1 MDLIDQIQNT
11 IDSKTKPVGSLGTIE
26 EIAQKICLI
35 QKSTSPTLKLPKII
49 IFAGDHGIADSGVS
63 NYPQEVTYQMVIN
76 FLNGGAAINVF
87 SKTNSIE
94 LSIVDSGVNHQ
105 FEYSDNLVDAKI
117 DLGTKNFL
125 TQKAMTTKQL
135 ENCFKSGKE
144 IIQKISQSDTNII
157 GFGEM
162 GIGNSS
168 AASILMSYLLDLPIE
183 KCVGTGT
190 GITKDKLKQK
200 IKVLNDSKQFHGPIN
215 DTYEILQT
223 FGGFEIVQMCSAM
236 LESYENDMII
246 LVDGFIGSCG
256 YLAASKINPNII
268 NNTFF
273 SHKSTENGH
282 QLLLDKIN
290 ATPILDLKMRLGE
303 GTGCALAY
311 PVIQNAVNFMN
322 DMATFENAK
331 VSSQSND

>member
-1 MDLIDQIQNT
+1 MDLINQIQNT
-11 IDSKTKPVGSLGTIE
+11 IDSKTKPLSSLGTIE
-26 EIAQKICLI
+26 EIAKKICLI
-35 QKSTSPTLKLPKII
+35 QKTISPILKLPKIVV
-49 IFAGDHGIADSGVS
+49 FAGDHGITDSGVS

-76 FLNGGAAINVF
+76 FLNGGAAINIF

-105 FEYSDNLVDAKI
+105 FEYFDNLVDAKI
-117 DLGTKNFL
+117 DFGTKNFL
-125 TQKAMTTKQL
+125 TQKAMTSKQL
-135 ENCFKSGKE
+135 QNCFKSSKE
-144 IIQKISQSDTNII
+144 IIQKISNSGTNII

-162 GIGNSS
+162 GIGNTS
-168 AASILMSYLLDLPIE
+168 AASMIMSYLLNLPLE
-183 KCVGTGT
+183 KCVGIGT
-190 GITKDKLKQK
+190 GITSDQLKQK
-200 IKVLNDSKQFHGPIN
+200 IKVLNQSKQFHGPIN
-215 DTYEILQT
+215 EIYEVLQT

-236 LESYENDMII
+236 LESYENNMTI
-246 LVDGFIGSCG
+246 LVDGFIGSCA
-256 YLAASKINPNII
+256 YLAASKINPKII
-268 NNTFF
+268 DNTFF

-322 DMATFENAK
+322 NMATFNNAK
-331 VSSQSND
+331 VSRQSND

>member
-1 MDLIDQIQNT
+1 MDLINQIQNT
-11 IDSKTKPVGSLGTIE
+11 IDSKTKPLGSLGTIE
-26 EIAQKICLI
+26 EIAKKICLI
-35 QKSTSPTLKLPKII
+35 QKTISPILKLPKIVV
-49 IFAGDHGIADSGVS
+49 FAGDHGIADSGVS

-76 FLNGGAAINVF
+76 FLNGGAAINIF

-105 FEYSDNLVDAKI
+105 FEYFDNLVDAKI
-117 DLGTKNFL
+117 DFGTKNFL
-125 TQKAMTTKQL
+125 TQKAMTSKQL
-135 ENCFKSGKE
+135 QNCFKSSKE
-144 IIQKISQSDTNII
+144 IIQKISNSGTNII

-162 GIGNSS
+162 GIGNTS
-168 AASILMSYLLDLPIE
+168 AASMIMSYLLNLPLE
-183 KCVGTGT
+183 KCVGIGT
-190 GITKDKLKQK
+190 GITSDQLKQK
-200 IKVLNDSKQFHGPIN
+200 IKVLNQSKQFHGPIN
-215 DTYEILQT
+215 EIYEVLQT

-236 LESYENDMII
+236 LESYENNMTI
-246 LVDGFIGSCG
+246 LVDGFIGSCA
-256 YLAASKINPNII
+256 YLAASKINPKII
-268 NNTFF
+268 DNTFF

-322 DMATFENAK
+322 DMATFNNAK
-331 VSSQSND
+331 VSRQSND

>member
-1 MDLIDQIQNT
+1 MDLINQIQNT
-11 IDSKTKPVGSLGTIE
+11 IDSKTKPLGSLGTIE
-26 EIAQKICLI
+26 EIAKKICLI
-35 QKSTSPTLKLPKII
+35 QKTISPILKLPKIVV
-49 IFAGDHGIADSGVS
+49 FAGDHGIADSGVS

-76 FLNGGAAINVF
+76 FLNGGAAINIF

-105 FEYSDNLVDAKI
+105 FEYFDNLVDAKI
-117 DLGTKNFL
+117 DFGTKNFL
-125 TQKAMTTKQL
+125 TQKAMTSKQL
-135 ENCFKSGKE
+135 QNCFKSSKE
-144 IIQKISQSDTNII
+144 IIKKISNSGTNII

-162 GIGNSS
+162 GIGNTS
-168 AASILMSYLLDLPIE
+168 AASMIMSYLLNLPLE
-183 KCVGTGT
+183 KCVGIGT
-190 GITKDKLKQK
+190 GITSDQLKQK
-200 IKVLNDSKQFHGPIN
+200 IKVLNQSKQFHGPIN
-215 DTYEILQT
+215 EIYEVLQT

-236 LESYENDMII
+236 LESYENNMTI
-246 LVDGFIGSCG
+246 LVDGFIGSCA
-256 YLAASKINPNII
+256 YLAASKINPKII
-268 NNTFF
+268 DNTFF

-322 DMATFENAK
+322 NMATFNNAK
-331 VSSQSND
+331 VSRQSND